1 MAKKTSG
8 QNPVDEAYLR
18 SLMAGVPSEPPY
30 HLYLQPAEVMAKIE
44 KPLYPMRK
52 EKRMALQMKQ
62 SGMFPMQVVPTV
74 RKWLRKK
81 RHRKRFARLW
91 LTLYADSS
99 PLINV
104 KADRGYI

>member
-18 SLMAGVPSEPPY
+18 SLMAGVPSEPP
-30 HLYLQPAEVMAKIE
+30 LSSVPSTGGGNGEIE

-74 RKWLRKK
+74 RKWLRKNV
-81 RHRKRFARLW
+81 
-91 LTLYADSS
+91 TENDSHGS
-99 PLINV
+99 
-104 KADRGYI
+104 G

>member
-18 SLMAGVPSEPPY
+18 SLLY

>member
-18 SLMAGVPSEPPY
+18 SLMAGVPSEP
-30 HLYLQPAEVMAKIE
+30 QPAEVMAKIE